1 MQIFAAASMAVVY
14 WLLLTHPSILA
25 SPPDKNEPQGA
36 SRVQS
41 PGPFKTELSQA
52 VREPSGVVTIPG
64 DPARTWKDC
73 LGNSV
78 EGQFVGLHG
87 ATIFLIVDGDVL
99 SAALAGFCRE
109 DRDHVRSV
117 LRARGKATAFPGAAD
132 PNDPAAALRLTASQ
146 WYSGEDYG
154 YDQQAWRKW
163 LAKRAVTKPQP
174 YSTTER
180 D

>member
-1 MQIFAAASMAVVY
+1 
-14 WLLLTHPSILA
+14 
-25 SPPDKNEPQGA
+25 
-36 SRVQS
+36 
-41 PGPFKTELSQA
+41 
-52 VREPSGVVTIPG
+52 
-64 DPARTWKDC
+64 
-73 LGNSV
+73 
-78 EGQFVGLHG
+78 LHG